1 MRFPATIFLFF
12 DANRLSILL
21 LEAVGILFTL
31 ICFFSFMFLISSKVY
46 PSSFLRV
53 DAAMKDQQKC
63 SSNQEM
69 AFLIINPFIVA
80 SIFWR
85 SSLLL
90 RFVISNPLLFS
101 TTSNLSKLVI
111 IYYLYILPYPPKS
124 SFLSL
129 VKNCNH
135 KGLGIYY
142 LLSAF
147 IFGISGSLISV
158 LIRIELYSS
167 GNRIISPENQ
177 NFYNI
182 SITLGYSSANT
193 LL

>member
-1 MRFPATIFLFF
+1 MEFLCYISSTVHESYFLFF

-101 TTSNLSKLVI
+101 VNQ
-111 IYYLYILPYPPKS
+111 PKDS
-124 SFLSL
+124 EVNHEIPCHESYFLL
-129 VKNCNH
+129 HEC
-135 KGLGIYY
+135 
-142 LLSAF
+142 
-147 IFGISGSLISV
+147 
-158 LIRIELYSS
+158 
-167 GNRIISPENQ
+167 
-177 NFYNI
+177 
-182 SITLGYSSANT
+182 
-193 LL
+193 